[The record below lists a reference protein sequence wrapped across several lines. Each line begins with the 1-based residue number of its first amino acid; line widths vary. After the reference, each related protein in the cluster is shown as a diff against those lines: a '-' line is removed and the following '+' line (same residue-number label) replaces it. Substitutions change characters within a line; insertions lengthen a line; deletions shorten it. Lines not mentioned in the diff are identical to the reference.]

1 MADCQIT
8 CINLSQNGTG
18 HEHITHVG
26 SGSQWRNTVA
36 EVVAWIKSNANTF
49 YVMDSVGNRADVG
62 VVEPVGRTPYLRT
75 YADRVWTDNLLS
87 LTSCPR

>member
-8 CINLSQNGTG
+8 CINLSHSDGG
-18 HEHITHVG
+18 HEYITHVG
-26 SGSQWRNTVA
+26 NGAVWRNTVA

-49 YVMDSVGNRADVG
+49 YVMDRYGNRADVG
-62 VVEPVGRTPYLRT
+62 VVEPAGRPAYLRT
-75 YADRVWTDNLLS
+75 HANGRWTDNLLS